1 MYVVIVG
8 GGKVG
13 LNLARELLRSN
24 HEVTLVDQDRATYLR
39 LEQEL
44 EHVVQYGDGTELWVL
59 ERAGIGRADLVVA
72 VTGDDED
79 NILICQVA
87 KEKYLCERIIAR
99 CNNPR
104 NLQHF
109 RLLNI
114 LPAVSA
120 TDLILNLIEHE
131 VPGHGLVHL
140 LDLPDE
146 QLEIIEVEVTPG
158 APAEGRR
165 VDEIELPDGSLIISV
180 LPSGGGGFVPKPDT
194 VVNAGDEVLVVLDPG
209 LEDTITSQFSGNGA
223 HG

>member
-1 MYVVIVG
+1 MYVLIVG

-13 LNLARELLRSN
+13 LNLTRELIAKG
-24 HEVTLVDQDRATYLR
+24 HEVTLIEGDRSLYLR
-39 LEQEL
+39 IEQEL
-44 EHVVQYGDGTELWVL
+44 EHAVQYGDGTELWVL
-59 ERAGIGRADLVVA
+59 ERAGIQRADLVVA

-87 KEKYLCERIIAR
+87 KEKYLCDRIIAR

-104 NLQHF
+104 NLQHSK
-109 RLLNI
+109 LLGI
-114 LPAVSA
+114 VPAVSA

-146 QLEIIEVEVTPG
+146 QLEIIEVEVVQG

-165 VDEIELPDGSLIISV
+165 VSELGLPDGSLVISV
-180 LPSGGGGFVPKPDT
+180 LPRGGGGFVPKADT
-194 VVNAGDEVLVVLDPG
+194 VINVGDEVLIVLDPG
-209 LEDTITSQFSGNGA
+209 LEEDITAQFAPNGA
-223 HG
+223 G